1 MKGFHILESD
11 RALAKRTS
19 RQDAHAFDALMQRY
33 FEQVKAHLRRL
44 VRNDAAA
51 DDLAQEVFLRLWQRA
66 GQWNETGSF
75 RGWLM
80 RMATN
85 LALNHLRS
93 VRRKREQPLV
103 SPAYSDE
110 EDDENIVP
118 GWLIDTSSLG
128 PAELVDLAEQ
138 HELARRLLNA
148 LPDGK
153 RQVLEMVHEQE
164 MDLMEVAQ
172 ALGIPLGTVKS
183 RLHYAFRQL
192 GRQWRDLEDQ
202 QED

>member
-1 MKGFHILESD
+1 
-11 RALAKRTS
+11 
-19 RQDAHAFDALMQRY
+19 
-33 FEQVKAHLRRL
+33 
-44 VRNDAAA
+44 
-51 DDLAQEVFLRLWQRA
+51 
-66 GQWNETGSF
+66 
-75 RGWLM
+75 M